1 MAVLL
6 RRNASIVALVAAV
19 FALDQL
25 TKLAV
30 TQNLA
35 MGESW
40 PHTGFFRITR
50 VANSGSAFGL
60 LGGQNF
66 VLTAIAVVG
75 VILILW
81 FFRAAEQRVL
91 VRAALGLML
100 AGALGN
106 LTDRLAN
113 GHVIDFI
120 DVGPWYIF
128 NVADSAIVVGVV
140 VLAISALFERGAPAR
155 EPDAEAGIEGAASVS
170 QAIGSQADDPPGS

>member
-1 MAVLL
+1 MATLL
-6 RRNASIVALVAAV
+6 RRNASIAALVVAI

-35 MGESW
+35 LGESW
-40 PHTGFFRITR
+40 PRTGFFRITH

-60 LGGQNF
+60 FGGQNF

-75 VILILW
+75 IVLIVW
-81 FFRAAEQRVL
+81 FFRAAEQRIL
-91 VRAALGLML
+91 VRTALGVML

-106 LTDRLAN
+106 LTDRLVN
-113 GHVIDFI
+113 GRVTDFI

-128 NVADSAIVVGVV
+128 NVADSAIVVGVL
-140 VLAISALFERGAPAR
+140 VLAVSALFEREAPPDQQSDPPAA
-155 EPDAEAGIEGAASVS
+155 EPETVAST
-170 QAIGSQADDPPGS
+170 SQADDEPSP

>member
-1 MAVLL
+1 MAAFF
-6 RRNASIVALVAAV
+6 RRNASIVVLVVGV

-40 PHTGFFRITR
+40 PRTGFFRITR

-60 LGGQNF
+60 FGGQNF

-75 VILILW
+75 VVLILW
-81 FFRAAEQRVL
+81 FFRAAEQRLL

-100 AGALGN
+100 AGAMGN

-128 NVADSAIVVGVV
+128 NVADSAIVAGVV
-140 VLAISALFERGAPAR
+140 VLAVSALLERGSPAR
-155 EPDAEAGIEGAASVS
+155 EPDAGTSIETVAS
-170 QAIGSQADDPPGS
+170 ASQADDQPGS